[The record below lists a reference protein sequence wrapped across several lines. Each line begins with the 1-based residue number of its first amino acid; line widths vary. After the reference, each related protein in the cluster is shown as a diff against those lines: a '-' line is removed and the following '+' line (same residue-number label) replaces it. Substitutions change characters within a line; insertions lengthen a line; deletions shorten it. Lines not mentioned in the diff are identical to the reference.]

1 MRDPYAGQGEIGTDE
16 NIADKIEKRE
26 KVIKQMCDPYAGQ
39 GEIGT
44 DENIADR
51 LESVKGTTKVSN
63 DDENVTDKID
73 NIGR

>member
-44 DENIADR
+44 DENIAD
-51 LESVKGTTKVSN
+51 
-63 DDENVTDKID
+63 
-73 NIGR
+73 

>member
-1 MRDPYAGQGEIGTDE
+1 MT
-16 NIADKIEKRE
+16 IAKMLTIA
-26 KVIKQMCDPYAGQ
+26 KVLMTMETLRDPYAGQ

-51 LESVKGTTKVSN
+51 LESVQGTTKVSN